1 MGNCFVNTH
10 QHIKDF
16 TINCCFEEKNID
28 NKISKDIKKESDN
41 SIIQKKVNQIKI
53 TVNRRQKLKNIKKHL
68 DQIKHSNALSKLS
81 VNKYELM
88 LKRLLEQKKI
98 KPKGPKRR
106 ETIRNDN
113 QIKILINEVISEGQ
127 IKNIIDDNEN
137 NIKNKENPNHEND
150 LLIKNI
156 KKSQFRSSVTIEQ
169 NIIISNKDKI
179 FKISNQNLLNYRK
192 TINEKIYESS
202 ACSGYCKK
210 PTNNSYSQK
219 QK

>member
-1 MGNCFVNTH
+1 MGNCFVNTQ

-16 TINCCFEEKNID
+16 TINCCFEEKNTD

-106 ETIRNDN
+106 ETIRNDE

-127 IKNIIDDNEN
+127 IKKVIDDNEN
-137 NIKNKENPNHEND
+137 NIKNKVDNSNHEND

-156 KKSQFRSSVTIEQ
+156 KQSKFRSSVTVEH
-169 NIIISNKDKI
+169 NIIITNKDKI
-179 FKISNQNLLNYRK
+179 FKISNQNLLIYRK
-192 TINEKIYESS
+192 TINDKIYESS

-210 PTNNSYSQK
+210 PTNN
-219 QK
+219 